1 MSKLYRCT
9 ICLKKK
15 QISEFYLRSNGTV
28 GEYKCKHCL
37 IEKRKNHSIAN
48 YELVRETNRKAVSS
62 FQKRNPDK
70 NCEKVA
76 KYNANKKQRVPIWLS
91 QEDLSKIKSIYK
103 MCRSITIKTG
113 IKHEVDHVVPINGKL
128 VSGLHVPWNLQIIT
142 KDENLKKSNCLI
154 EDIVCSYGK
163 L

>member
-15 QISEFYLRSNGTV
+15 QIDEFYLRSCGTV

-37 IEKRKNHSIAN
+37 LEKRKNHSLSN
-48 YELVRETNRKAVSS
+48 YELVRETNRKAVSL

-76 KYNANKKQRVPIWLS
+76 KYNADKKQRVPSWLS

-103 MCRSITIKTG
+103 MCRAITVKTG

-142 KDENLKKSNCLI
+142 KDENLRKSNCLI
-154 EDIVCSYGK
+154 EDIV
-163 L
+163 